1 MGQHTPTNAD
11 EARRILASANGGACR
26 FVFMG
31 TAGAQDQDIF
41 ARDEQAR
48 ISTLDRPQARA
59 AQARRAT
66 PVLLVPEGPLTL
78 QDDGTAAEQ
87 ADLRYLWQ
95 GHETP
100 SEISR
105 DSSGSGGPRQDS
117 VNYNPNP
124 NPNPNLTLTLTL
136 TLTLGRTRGAWWKSR
151 STA

>member
-1 MGQHTPTNAD
+1 M
-11 EARRILASANGGACR
+11 
-26 FVFMG
+26 
-31 TAGAQDQDIF
+31 
-41 ARDEQAR
+41 
-48 ISTLDRPQARA
+48 
-59 AQARRAT
+59 
-66 PVLLVPEGPLTL
+66 PEGPLTL

-105 DSSGSGGPRQDS
+105 DPSGSGGPLQDS

-136 TLTLGRTRGAWWKSR
+136 TLTLGRPRGSWWRNR